1 MVTGQAIVNLGAVL
15 GFLPVTGVPL
25 PLISSG
31 GSSLVVFLTMAG
43 MLLSIAEGGGAG
55 RVRASA
61 VDAKAEPKTTTTEP
75 SRRARADRSRRNRRP
90 RRPGTRSRG

>member
-55 RVRASA
+55 RVRASPT
-61 VDAKAEPKTTTTEP
+61 KPKHETKTTTTDP
-75 SRRARADRSRRNRRP
+75 GGARADRSRRNRRP